1 MNESMIM
8 IQDKADRRQVA
19 AILTDNG
26 YTVKPVKVKIGK
38 IKRIALAFCKEDSG
52 AGEGIYIPGR
62 RAASAGSSL

>member
-1 MNESMIM
+1 MGGETAVDETMIM

-26 YTVKPVKVKIGK
+26 YTVRPVKVKIGK

-52 AGEGIYIPGR
+52 AGEG
-62 RAASAGSSL
+62 SESEV

>member
-1 MNESMIM
+1 MEGGTAMNETMIM

-38 IKRIALAFCKEDSG
+38 IKRIALAFSREDTDTK
-52 AGEGIYIPGR
+52 GEE
-62 RAASAGSSL
+62 SKFEV

>member
-1 MNESMIM
+1 MGGETAVDETMMM

-38 IKRIALAFCKEDSG
+38 IKRIALAFCKEDLG
-52 AGEGIYIPGR
+52 AGEG
-62 RAASAGSSL
+62 SESEV

>member
-1 MNESMIM
+1 MIM

-52 AGEGIYIPGR
+52 AGEG
-62 RAASAGSSL
+62 SESEV

>member
-1 MNESMIM
+1 MGRETAVDETMIM

-52 AGEGIYIPGR
+52 AGEG
-62 RAASAGSSL
+62 SESEV